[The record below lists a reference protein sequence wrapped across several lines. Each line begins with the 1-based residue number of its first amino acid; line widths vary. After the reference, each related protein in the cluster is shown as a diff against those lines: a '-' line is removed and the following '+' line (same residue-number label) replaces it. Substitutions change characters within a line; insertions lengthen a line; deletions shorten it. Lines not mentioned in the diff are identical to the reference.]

1 MESNNFPKLNKLT
14 ILGLEINQL
23 PERCDVS
30 KITFD
35 YINRGIENRNL
46 FEKLLSD
53 FSGHIQ
59 ISIFEPSVFE
69 QLYNALYNV
78 SGGLEGMEDKLGIGK
93 KENNGHRLLI
103 AYIFEAIQRKYF
115 VM

>member
-1 MESNNFPKLNKLT
+1 MEKTNYPILNKLT
-14 ILGLEINQL
+14 ILGSEINQL

-35 YINRGIENRNL
+35 YVNRGIEERNL
-46 FEKLLSD
+46 FENLMLD

-59 ISIFEPSVFE
+59 ISIFESTVFE

-78 SGGLEGMEDKLGIGK
+78 SGGLEGMEDKLGIG
-93 KENNGHRLLI
+93 NSGQRLLI
-103 AYIFEAIQRKYF
+103 AYIFEAIQRKLF
-115 VM
+115 I

>member
-1 MESNNFPKLNKLT
+1 MEEMNYPELNKIT
-14 ILGLEINQL
+14 YLGLEINQL

-35 YINRGIENRNL
+35 YVNRGIEKRDL
-46 FEKLLSD
+46 FEKLMLD
-53 FSGHIQ
+53 FKGNIQ
-59 ISIFEPSVFE
+59 ISSFHTNVIE

-93 KENNGHRLLI
+93 SGHRLLI
-103 AYIFEAIQRKYF
+103 AYIFEALKRKCF
-115 VM
+115 I